1 MDPGD
6 EGWNGGRGWV
16 GGVVGMYMTTEAGIR
31 YSRGKEGGVWI
42 QVNKVGWSE
51 RNSRACDLT

>member
-1 MDPGD
+1 M
-6 EGWNGGRGWV
+6 
-16 GGVVGMYMTTEAGIR
+16 GGVVGIYMTTEAGIR